1 MICLEYPYFYCSIIR
16 ISCPLMIFYL
26 WKKSLA
32 LKENKQN
39 EWSRRLITKAKQTV
53 LKFLTLLH
61 ASILVELDTHTS
73 TTTTTKNKKMYI
85 FWHHKKVLECNHQST
100 QYYNLFRKWETQKRY
115 CMEIILPCLSINYF
129 LYLYIAN
136 NTKYNRQI
144 TVFLKAN
151 LFVMSI
157 HIK

>member
-1 MICLEYPYFYCSIIR
+1 MCLEYNYFSCNIIR

-32 LKENKQN
+32 LKENKQIV
-39 EWSRRLITKAKQTV
+39 WSRRLITKTKQTV
-53 LKFLTLLH
+53 LKFRILLH
-61 ASILVELDTHTS
+61 EPIFVELDTHTS

-115 CMEIILPCLSINYF
+115 CMEIILPCLSINCFYT
-129 LYLYIAN
+129 YI
-136 NTKYNRQI
+136 
-144 TVFLKAN
+144 
-151 LFVMSI
+151 
-157 HIK
+157 